1 MKRIILPVLILV
13 LQFKILFAQASPFTI
28 EVEQASIPNAP
39 KVHSFAFA
47 QSNGKWLFI
56 GGRINGLH
64 GIFTIGTNFEPK
76 YENKYVWVV
85 DPVSGQIYSQNLF
98 AYLPISK
105 SDPLRSTNAEFYQD
119 GDKLYIAGG

>member
-1 MKRIILPVLILV
+1 MERITLLVFILV
-13 LQFKILFAQASPFTI
+13 LQFKILFAQAPFTL

-39 KVHSFAFA
+39 KIHSFAFA
-47 QSNGKWLFI
+47 QANGKWLFI

-85 DPVSGQIYSQNLF
+85 DPVSGQVYSQNLF
-98 AYLPISK
+98 TYL
-105 SDPLRSTNAEFYQD
+105 T
-119 GDKLYIAGG
+119 